1 MFSLKDRVALVTG
14 GRRGLGLAIAKAL
27 KENGAV
33 VTVADRRFEIFEGD
47 QGSLFDDGLFHYK
60 MDVRYKDQVDSVVS
74 NIVEKH
80 GKLDILVNNAGV
92 TGHQKLE
99 EMELDEWNR
108 VMETNMTGTF
118 ICSQSVAKALIDKG
132 IKGDIVNISSMSA
145 TIVNR
150 GSNNAHYCASKAA
163 VSQFTRAA
171 ACEWAPYHIRMNAIA
186 PSYFATEMA
195 IEAALKYDDVRKRIE
210 DSIPIGRVGQPHEV
224 GGLVVFLCSDES
236 SYITGTTILI
246 DGGYTC
252 W

>member
-27 KENGAV
+27 QENGAV
-33 VTVADRRFEIFEGD
+33 VSVADRRFEISEGN
-47 QGSLFDDGLFHYK
+47 QGTRSDGLYKYK
-60 MDVRYKDQVDSVVS
+60 MDVRYKDQVNSVVS
-74 NIVEKH
+74 KIVEKH
-80 GKLDILVNNAGV
+80 GKLDILINNAGV

-108 VMETNMTGTF
+108 VMDTNMTGTF
-118 ICSQSVAKALIDKG
+118 LCSQSAVKAMIAKGVKG
-132 IKGDIVNISSMSA
+132 NIVNVSSMSA
-145 TIVNR
+145 FIVNR

-163 VSQFTRAA
+163 ISQFTKAA
-171 ACEWAPYHIRMNAIA
+171 ACEWAPYDIRMNAIA

-210 DSIPIGRVGQPHEV
+210 NSIPIGRVGQPHEV

-236 SYITGTTILI
+236 RYITGTTVLI